1 MLIFIDRNPVVVVVV
16 PRGLLRMV
24 AVMVSPFYVLALAGV
39 SGDMMF
45 LVCDDL
51 AAFVQRMCAD
61 KIRTD
66 NPRPCICAL
75 AVLLVVKTHYYT

>member
-1 MLIFIDRNPVVVVVV
+1 MVVVV

-24 AVMVSPFYVLALAGV
+24 AVMMSPFDVLALAGV

-51 AAFVQRMCAD
+51 AAFV
-61 KIRTD
+61 
-66 NPRPCICAL
+66 
-75 AVLLVVKTHYYT
+75 